1 MDDRT
6 TGRRSNPLRRK
17 ADRTRTRLHAAFA
30 VACLIAVVCG
40 VAVGRAAWSDSG
52 RAAESAAR
60 HRHDVPAVTVGRTTY
75 RAGDEPDGTPVT
87 VAPATWRYPADRAH
101 TDTLPVPVG
110 TRQGDTV
117 RVRVD
122 DSGNPAGSPP
132 GTVEIGLDAFGLGT
146 GALTGVLLVSGL
158 LVRLGL
164 RIVDARSSRA
174 WETEWEGV
182 EPLWSGRLRPG
193 QGADDG

>member
-6 TGRRSNPLRRK
+6 TGRGSNPLRRK

-30 VACLIAVVCG
+30 VACLTAVFCG
-40 VAVGRAAWSDSG
+40 VAVGRAAWSDGS
-52 RAAESAAR
+52 RAAEAVAR
-60 HRHDVPAVTVGRTTY
+60 HRHDVQAVTVGRTAY
-75 RAGDEPDGTPVT
+75 RAGDGPRGAPVT
-87 VAPATWRYPADRAH
+87 VAPATWRYPADRVH
-101 TDTLPVPVG
+101 TGTLSVPVG

-117 RVRVD
+117 LVWVD
-122 DSGNPAGSPP
+122 DLGNTAGAPP

-158 LVRLGL
+158 LLRLGL